1 MNKKYSFCIQSLIT
15 NQFRSDLPECI
26 EEDLKIIEDYFTEI
40 DDLISTW
47 IMRIAGQDQ
56 VEWKVDERSFE
67 LDQKLFKVL
76 FISKVD

>member
-1 MNKKYSFCIQSLIT
+1 M
-15 NQFRSDLPECI
+15 
-26 EEDLKIIEDYFTEI
+26 KIIEDYFTEI